1 MAASIRGGSTVSSG
15 FLHEG
20 VEVLTIDPT
29 KTASAPQLSASN
41 GMVFNAKTIAI
52 SITIPD
58 NYNAMSAGD
67 IFINPDVTVTV
78 PSGSRWVIV

>member
-1 MAASIRGGSTVSSG
+1 MAASIRGGSTESSG

-20 VEVLTIDPT
+20 VEILTLYAN
-29 KTASAPQLSASN
+29 KTASALYLAASS
-41 GMVFNAKTIAI
+41 GMVFNANTIAI

>member
-20 VEVLTIDPT
+20 VEVLTIDST
-29 KTASAPQLSASN
+29 KTASSPQLSASN
-41 GMVFNAKTIAI
+41 GLVFNANAVST

>member
-20 VEVLTIDPT
+20 VEVLTIDST

-41 GMVFNAKTIAI
+41 GMVLNSNTIAI